1 MKWTCLIKLL
11 PILTS
16 SLVAIGQE
24 KCEKITKDLVHL
36 FSEENNHV
44 NEGFG
49 HCNYI

>member
-1 MKWTCLIKLL
+1 MDMLYQTFAYFDFVM
-11 PILTS
+11 
-16 SLVAIGQE
+16 VAIGQE